1 MKERMGDKRY
11 FYITPEDYKIAE
23 ENGISK
29 DTLLSRVR
37 KLGWDVDKAITK
49 PVRVKRKFT
58 EEEIKTMEENGVNQ
72 NIAANRMYWG
82 WNLEEAITKPKKRG
96 RQYVYPEWVYK
107 EADKNGISYSALG
120 NRIRR
125 GMSLEEACTKKMIT
139 RLEALEIA
147 RKKLKESK
155 KTNNNQ

>member
-1 MKERMGDKRY
+1 MEGKRY
-11 FYITPEDYKIAE
+11 FYITPEDFRIAE

-37 KLGWDVDKAITK
+37 KLGWDIDKAITK

-58 EEEIKTMEENGVNQ
+58 KEEIKTMEENGVNQ

-82 WNLEEAITKPKKRG
+82 WTLEEAITKSKKKG

-125 GMSLEEACTKKMIT
+125 GMSLEEACTK
-139 RLEALEIA
+139 RLLTKREAAEIG
-147 RKKLKESK
+147 RKNRKSK
-155 KTNNNQ
+155 KANNE